1 MFRKD
6 SLRGCVRLALGL
18 TTGLALGQ
26 SGLVLAEEGDEAE
39 ALEEVVVT
47 GSRIKRTLNTASQEV
62 ITITAE
68 EMRITGDISV
78 ADALRSSNL
87 NSLGSFRESSGNSA
101 QSNATFNLRGLGASR
116 ALVLVNGRRITGSPS

>member
-68 EMRITGDISV
+68 EM
-78 ADALRSSNL
+78 
-87 NSLGSFRESSGNSA
+87 
-101 QSNATFNLRGLGASR
+101 
-116 ALVLVNGRRITGSPS
+116 